1 MEKEN
6 IKYVIEDKWDAVYLK
21 DKPFMPFGSMV
32 NAYGLINQGTGESLD
47 KFLSDMD
54 TIWARS
60 LKMVAELSNKL
71 KSERKKATSEVD
83 LPTEN
88 R

>member
-21 DKPFMPFGSMV
+21 DKPFMPFGSMA
-32 NAYGLINQGTGESLD
+32 NSYGLINQGKGESLD
-47 KFLSDMD
+47 QFLSDMNV
-54 TIWARS
+54 IWSRS

-71 KSERKKATSEVD
+71 KTERKKTTSEVS

-88 R
+88 